1 MTRYVTLSIQ
11 GGEKVH
17 NIQNAVIIALAIFIA
32 ISIYKMQPNSIVR
45 AINKKTIRDGTSQL
59 IV

>member
-1 MTRYVTLSIQ
+1 MTLSIQ